1 MRTKTYNFQCIIASV
16 FTLLISSSSAATP
29 PNKNSSTSCNRTCG
43 GISIPFPF
51 GIGKDCY
58 LNSWYEVVCN
68 STTSGSRTNVP
79 FLTRINREV
88 VNISLPEI
96 FDQHGL
102 VYIKN
107 HVTSLG
113 CSTNI
118 SQGSQ
123 KSLQSFNVTGQGSPY
138 FLTDKNR
145 LVAVGCGTKALM
157 TDIES
162 EILGCESSCENS
174 KSGEQVTN
182 SICDGYGCCQAR
194 IPSERP
200 QVISVNAES
209 SGEGEGRCKVAFL
222 TSARYSPLNVT
233 EAEQF
238 HSNGYVVVELGWYF
252 STSDSR
258 FRNPLGCANLT
269 SVGDYFSDNNCSCEY
284 DYFSGMS
291 YRNCYCNSGYAGNP
305 YLRGGC
311 IAQYKQA
318 CQNPHDSS
326 DVYSFGV
333 VLVEL
338 ITGEKPMSRVRS
350 EEGRGLATDFLEAM
364 KENRAV
370 DIIDIRIK
378 EERKLD
384 QVMAV
389 AKLARKCLNRKGKK
403 RPDMREVSI
412 ELERIRSSPEELD
425 LHTEDEDEE
434 GDQIKSSIINYE
446 SNFVDIDECKLEEGR
461 KRCKDQTCV
470 NKPGWFTCEPKKPGQ
485 LKPVIQGVLIGSA
498 LLIFA
503 FGIFG
508 LYRFIKQRRR
518 ITRKREFFR
527 RNGGMLLKQQLA
539 RKEGNVEMSK
549 IFSSNELEKA
559 TDNFNKNRVLGQGGQ
574 GTVYK
579 GMLVDGRIVAVK
591 RSKAMDE
598 DKVEEFINEVVV
610 LAQINHRNIVKLLGC
625 CLETE
630 VPVLVYEYVTNGDL
644 CKRLR
649 DESDDYSMTW
659 EVRLHIAIEIAGALS
674 YLHSAASFPIYHR
687 DIKTTNILLDEKYQA
702 KVSDFGTS
710 RSVTLDQTHL
720 TTQVAGTFGYVD
732 PEYFQSSKF
741 TDKSDVYSFGVVLV
755 ELITGKKPSSRVQSE
770 ENRGFAANFVAAVK
784 ENRVLDIVDDRIK
797 DEFNLD
803 QVMAVAKLA
812 KRCLNRKGKKRP
824 NMREVSI
831 ELERIRSS
839 HYDSEIHIEDDDEEE
854 DQVMELN
861 FDETWD
867 VGITAPASMFNNGSP
882 TSDVE
887 PLVPLRTW

>member
-311 IAQYKQA
+311 IETDLCQGRHRCGEESYCVNMPGPSYTCTPKPSINKPAKIHMIQGIVIGLSGLLFFVGIFWLFKFVKKRRRIVQSKKFFKRNGGLLLNQQITTKDGNVEMSKIFSSKELKKATDNFSVKRFLGQGGQGTVYKGMLVDGRIVAVKRSKLVDEDKMEEFINEVVLLSQMNHRNIVKLLGCCLETEVPILVYEYIPNGDLFKRLHDDSDDYTMTWEVRLRIAIEIAGALTYMHSAASFPIFHRDIKTTNILLDEKYRAKVSDFGTSRSITIDQTHLTTLVAGTFGYMDPEYFMSSQYTHK
-318 CQNPHDSS
+318 S

-434 GDQIKSSIINYE
+434 GDQ
-446 SNFVDIDECKLEEGR
+446 
-461 KRCKDQTCV
+461 
-470 NKPGWFTCEPKKPGQ
+470 
-485 LKPVIQGVLIGSA
+485 
-498 LLIFA
+498 
-503 FGIFG
+503 
-508 LYRFIKQRRR
+508 
-518 ITRKREFFR
+518 
-527 RNGGMLLKQQLA
+527 
-539 RKEGNVEMSK
+539 
-549 IFSSNELEKA
+549 
-559 TDNFNKNRVLGQGGQ
+559 
-574 GTVYK
+574 
-579 GMLVDGRIVAVK
+579 
-591 RSKAMDE
+591 
-598 DKVEEFINEVVV
+598 
-610 LAQINHRNIVKLLGC
+610 
-625 CLETE
+625 
-630 VPVLVYEYVTNGDL
+630 
-644 CKRLR
+644 
-649 DESDDYSMTW
+649 
-659 EVRLHIAIEIAGALS
+659 
-674 YLHSAASFPIYHR
+674 
-687 DIKTTNILLDEKYQA
+687 
-702 KVSDFGTS
+702 
-710 RSVTLDQTHL
+710 
-720 TTQVAGTFGYVD
+720 
-732 PEYFQSSKF
+732 
-741 TDKSDVYSFGVVLV
+741 
-755 ELITGKKPSSRVQSE
+755 
-770 ENRGFAANFVAAVK
+770 
-784 ENRVLDIVDDRIK
+784 
-797 DEFNLD
+797 
-803 QVMAVAKLA
+803 VM
-812 KRCLNRKGKKRP
+812 
-824 NMREVSI
+824 
-831 ELERIRSS
+831 
-839 HYDSEIHIEDDDEEE
+839 
-854 DQVMELN
+854 
-861 FDETWD
+861 
-867 VGITAPASMFNNGSP
+867 
-882 TSDVE
+882 
-887 PLVPLRTW
+887 